1 MLRLS
6 WAIAL
11 SFTIA
16 VLAGIL
22 IVTRDLSISNDI
34 FKDGVAQAE
43 IVDDTTDQAL
53 DGAQQLP
60 PADQALHAGLPQ
72 VVGVLDSLSR
82 ADHTLGT
89 LGDHLHSLGDSLKS
103 ADAPLGGIIEAG
115 QSATDQANAA
125 AAPAAEIVKT
135 LSVADAKVQDLGPL
149 LDQSLALSQTIDSKL
164 RIALVLPKIGN

>member
-1 MLRLS
+1 MFRLS

-34 FKDGVAQAE
+34 FKDGVAQAK
-43 IVDDTTDQAL
+43 IVDGTTDQAL

-60 PADQALHAGLPQ
+60 PADQALHEGLPQ
-72 VVGVLDSLSR
+72 VVGVLDSLAR
-82 ADHTLGT
+82 ADQTLGS
-89 LGDHLHSLGDSLKS
+89 LGDHLQSLGDALKS

-125 AAPAAEIVKT
+125 AAPAADIVNT
-135 LSVADAKVQDLGPL
+135 LSAADTKVQALGPL

-164 RIALVLPKIGN
+164 RIALPLPKVGN